1 MIQFYLNNTINLCH
15 LTQRIIS
22 CYTNKMAIV
31 SWRHFT
37 VHPMYLMMQCSLLAE
52 FQIVLT
58 FFASSAVSLEPLDDL
73 MTFSNAPDARRA
85 RRVMPVWA
93 GSRYLDLVALVVNEL
108 STLQVKTGR
117 RRLPHGAFLVDS
129 GLISWPLCSSTY
141 ARSLSRRRRICVW
154 SWWLWRW
161 RHMMTVERR
170 VEIFSP
176 TTVPE
181 CLHNNV
187 RFRSIW
193 QSTIQ
198 EA

>member
-1 MIQFYLNNTINLCH
+1 MSYQQNGD
-15 LTQRIIS
+15 RIVAS
-22 CYTNKMAIV
+22 L
-31 SWRHFT
+31 
-37 VHPMYLMMQCSLLAE
+37 HPMYLMMRCFTSWISNCSD
-52 FQIVLT
+52 
-58 FFASSAVSLEPLDDL
+58 FFCIIRSITRTARWSDDVVEC
-73 MTFSNAPDARRA
+73 TGCTRA

-93 GSRYLDLVALVVNEL
+93 GSRYLDLVALVVVNEL